1 MDKERC
7 SFCNKKIK
15 LISYSCKCGGSFCPK
30 HRYTHTH
37 NCKSLNNKKDE
48 CKKILK
54 NNNPVIN
61 HSKVIKI

>member
-1 MDKERC
+1 MGKEKC
-7 SFCNKKIK
+7 TFCNKKLKIV
-15 LISYSCKCGGSFCPK
+15 SYSCKCSGQFCDK

-37 NCKSLNNKKDE
+37 NCPSLNNKKDE
-48 CKKILK
+48 CKKILE